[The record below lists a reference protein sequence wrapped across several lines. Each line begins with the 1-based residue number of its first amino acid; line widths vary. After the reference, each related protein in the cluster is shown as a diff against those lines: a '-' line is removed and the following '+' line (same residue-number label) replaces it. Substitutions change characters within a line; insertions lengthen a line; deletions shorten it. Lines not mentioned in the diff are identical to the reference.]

1 MDNGKG
7 GYYLVGYDKQQ
18 FGGSIT
24 TTELA
29 NMCKEKLK
37 TAAQSIDEIVFVED
51 IESSGTVI
59 GGKFTLLD
67 TYTLT
72 VQMTSTSQM
81 KVTIKKGNDVIG
93 EYAYSLGSNTKYMGY
108 ILAANPYAAAFYLF
122 NNSEV
127 NVAAFI
133 LTTDGVSWYNS
144 TSSAS
149 DVAIPGSVLWTDE
162 STMTKIYSS
171 VVRLPYTVGGTD
183 VEIIEGIALTSGGQ
197 KVKTAQGLC
206 NSSNVTAKTRFN
218 LDGEAFF
225 ALNGNIIIKL

>member
-1 MDNGKG
+1 M
-7 GYYLVGYDKQQ
+7 GYDKQQ

-51 IESSGTVI
+51 IESSGIVI

-72 VQMTSTSQM
+72 VQSSGGTNLIVAVKKGESTIGSYSYSTS
-81 KVTIKKGNDVIG
+81 
-93 EYAYSLGSNTKYMGY
+93 AGSNSKGMGY
-108 ILAANPYAAAFYLF
+108 ILAANPYAAAFYLLD
-122 NNSEV
+122 NSGT
-127 NVAAFI
+127 NAAAFI

-144 TSSAS
+144 SSVS
-149 DVAIPGSVLWTDE
+149 SGVVIPGSVLWTDE
-162 STMTKIYSS
+162 STMTKVYSS
-171 VVRLPYTVGGTD
+171 AVRLPYTVGGTD

-206 NSSNVTAKTRFN
+206 DSSNVTAKTRFN

-225 ALNGNIIIKL
+225 ALNGNIVIKL

>member
-1 MDNGKG
+1 M
-7 GYYLVGYDKQQ
+7 GYDKQQ

-72 VQMTSTSQM
+72 VQMTSASQV

-93 EYAYSLGSNTKYMGY
+93 EYAYSFGSISTKYMGY
-108 ILAANPYAAAFYLF
+108 ILAANPYAAAFYLLDS
-122 NNSEV
+122 NGV
-127 NVAAFI
+127 NKAAFI

-144 TSSAS
+144 TSSSS

-162 STMTKIYSS
+162 STMTNIYSS
-171 VVRLPYTVGGTD
+171 AVRLPYIVGGTD

-206 NSSNVTAKTRFN
+206 DSSNVAARTRFN

-225 ALNGNIIIKL
+225 AVNGNIVIKL

>member
-1 MDNGKG
+1 M
-7 GYYLVGYDKQQ
+7 GYDKQQ

-59 GGKFTLLD
+59 GGEFTLLD

-72 VQMTSTSQM
+72 VQMTSISQV
-81 KVTIKKGNDVIG
+81 KVTIKKENDVIG
-93 EYAYSLGSNTKYMGY
+93 EYSYSGSSNTKYMGY
-108 ILAANPYAAAFYLF
+108 ILAANPYAAVFYLLD
-122 NNSEV
+122 NSGI

-144 TSSAS
+144 SSLS
-149 DVAIPGSVLWTDE
+149 GGVAIPGSVLWTDE
-162 STMTKIYSS
+162 STMTKVYSS
-171 VVRLPYTVGGTD
+171 AVRLPYTVGGTD

-206 NSSNVTAKTRFN
+206 DSSNVTAKTRFN

>member
-1 MDNGKG
+1 M
-7 GYYLVGYDKQQ
+7 GYDKQQ

-72 VQMTSTSQM
+72 VQMTSTSQV
-81 KVTIKKGNDVIG
+81 KVTIKKENDVIG
-93 EYAYSLGSNTKYMGY
+93 EYSYSGSSNTKYMGY
-108 ILAANPYAAAFYLF
+108 ILAANPYAAAFYLLDSS
-122 NNSEV
+122 NLNR
-127 NVAAFI
+127 AAFI
-133 LTTDGVSWYNS
+133 LTTDGVSWYDGSNI
-144 TSSAS
+144 SSNI
-149 DVAIPGSVLWTDE
+149 AIPGSVLWTDE

-171 VVRLPYTVGGTD
+171 AVRLPYTVGGTD
-183 VEIIEGIALTSGGQ
+183 VEIIEGLALTSGGQ

-206 NSSNVTAKTRFN
+206 DSSNVTAKTRFN

-225 ALNGNIIIKL
+225 ALNGNIIMKL

>member
-1 MDNGKG
+1 M
-7 GYYLVGYDKQQ
+7 GYDKQQ

-72 VQMTSTSQM
+72 VQMIPSVQV
-81 KVTIKKGNDVIG
+81 KVTIKKENDVIG
-93 EYAYSLGSNTKYMGY
+93 EYSYNVSSSPKYIGY
-108 ILAANPYAAAFYLF
+108 ILATNPYAAAFYLL
-122 NNSEV
+122 NSDGV
-127 NVAAFI
+127 NKAAFI

-144 TSSAS
+144 ASSSSSS

-171 VVRLPYTVGGTD
+171 AVRLPYTVGGTD
-183 VEIIEGIALTSGGQ
+183 VEIIEGLALVTNGQ
-197 KVKTAQGLC
+197 KAITAQGLYD
-206 NSSNVTAKTRFN
+206 SSNVAAKTRFN

-225 ALNGNIIIKL
+225 AVNGNIVIKL

>member
-1 MDNGKG
+1 M
-7 GYYLVGYDKQQ
+7 GYDRQQ

-59 GGKFTLLD
+59 GGEFTLLD

-72 VQMTSTSQM
+72 VQMTSISQV
-81 KVTIKKGNDVIG
+81 KVTIKKENDVIG
-93 EYAYSLGSNTKYMGY
+93 EYSYSGSSNTKYMGY
-108 ILAANPYAAAFYLF
+108 ILAANPYAAVFYLLD
-122 NNSEV
+122 NSGI

-144 TSSAS
+144 SSLS
-149 DVAIPGSVLWTDE
+149 DGVAIPGSVLWTDE
-162 STMTKIYSS
+162 STMTKVYSS
-171 VVRLPYTVGGTD
+171 AVRLPYTVGGTD
-183 VEIIEGIALTSGGQ
+183 VEIIEEIALTSGGQ

-206 NSSNVTAKTRFN
+206 DSSNVTAKTRFN

>member
-1 MDNGKG
+1 M
-7 GYYLVGYDKQQ
+7 GYDKQQ

-59 GGKFTLLD
+59 GGEFTLLD

-72 VQMTSTSQM
+72 VQMTSSTQV
-81 KVTIKKGNDVIG
+81 KVTIKKENDVIG
-93 EYAYSLGSNTKYMGY
+93 EYSYSVSSSTKYIGY

-122 NNSEV
+122 DNSGI

-144 TSSAS
+144 NSLSGG
-149 DVAIPGSVLWTDE
+149 VAIPGSVLWTDE
-162 STMTKIYSS
+162 STMTKVYSS
-171 VVRLPYTVGGTD
+171 AVRLPYTVGGTD

-206 NSSNVTAKTRFN
+206 DSSNVTAKTRFN

>member
-1 MDNGKG
+1 M
-7 GYYLVGYDKQQ
+7 GYDKQQ

-29 NMCKEKLK
+29 NMYKEKLK

-72 VQMTSTSQM
+72 VQLSGSTSLI
-81 KVTIKKGNDVIG
+81 VAVKKGESTIG
-93 EYAYSLGSNTKYMGY
+93 SYSYTVASGSNSKGMGY
-108 ILAANPYAAAFYLF
+108 ILAANPYAATFYLF
-122 NNSEV
+122 NYSNV

-144 TSSAS
+144 SSYSS

-162 STMTKIYSS
+162 STMTNIYSS
-171 VVRLPYTVGGTD
+171 AVRLPYTVGGTD
-183 VEIIEGIALTSGGQ
+183 VEIIEGIALVTNGQ
-197 KVKTAQGLC
+197 KAITAQGLC
-206 NSSNVTAKTRFN
+206 DSSNVTAKTRFN

-225 ALNGNIIIKL
+225 ALNGNIVIKL

>member
-1 MDNGKG
+1 M
-7 GYYLVGYDKQQ
+7 GYDKQQ

-72 VQMTSTSQM
+72 VQSSGDTTNLI
-81 KVTIKKGNDVIG
+81 VAVKKGESTIG
-93 EYAYSLGSNTKYMGY
+93 SYTYSTGSGSKGMGY
-108 ILAANPYAAAFYLF
+108 ILAANPYAATFYLL
-122 NNSEV
+122 NGDSTPLNR
-127 NVAAFI
+127 AAFI
-133 LTTDGVSWYNS
+133 LTTDGVSWYNGTGINS
-144 TSSAS
+144 N
-149 DVAIPGSVLWTDE
+149 VAIPGSVLWTDE
-162 STMTKIYSS
+162 STMTNVYSS
-171 VVRLPYTVGGTD
+171 AVRLPYTVGGTD

-206 NSSNVTAKTRFN
+206 DSSNVTAKTRFN

-225 ALNGNIIIKL
+225 ALNGNIVIKL

>member
-1 MDNGKG
+1 M
-7 GYYLVGYDKQQ
+7 GYDRQQ

-127 NVAAFI
+127 NVAASI

-171 VVRLPYTVGGTD
+171 AVRLPYTVGGTD

-225 ALNGNIIIKL
+225 ALNGNIVIKL

>member
-1 MDNGKG
+1 M
-7 GYYLVGYDKQQ
+7 GYDKQQ

-51 IESSGTVI
+51 IESSETVI
-59 GGKFTLLD
+59 GGEFTLLD

-72 VQMTSTSQM
+72 VQMTSSTQV
-81 KVTIKKGNDVIG
+81 KVTIKKENDVIG
-93 EYAYSLGSNTKYMGY
+93 EYSYSVSNSTKYIGY
-108 ILAANPYAAAFYLF
+108 ILAANPYAAAFYLLDS
-122 NNSEV
+122 NGV
-127 NVAAFI
+127 NKAAFI

-144 TSSAS
+144 NYLSGGV
-149 DVAIPGSVLWTDE
+149 DIPGSVLWTDE

-171 VVRLPYTVGGTD
+171 AVRLPYTVGGTD
-183 VEIIEGIALTSGGQ
+183 VEIIDGLALTSGGQ

-206 NSSNVTAKTRFN
+206 DSSNVTAKTRFN

-225 ALNGNIIIKL
+225 ALNGNIIMKL

>member
-1 MDNGKG
+1 M
-7 GYYLVGYDKQQ
+7 GYDKQQ

-24 TTELA
+24 TTEFA

-72 VQMTSTSQM
+72 VQMTSTSQV

-93 EYAYSLGSNTKYMGY
+93 EYTYSLNINGIKYMGY
-108 ILAANPYAAAFYLF
+108 ILAANPYAAAFYLLDS
-122 NNSEV
+122 NGV
-127 NVAAFI
+127 NKAAFI

-144 TSSAS
+144 SSG

-162 STMTKIYSS
+162 STMTNVYSS
-171 VVRLPYTVGGTD
+171 AVRLPYTVGGTD

-206 NSSNVTAKTRFN
+206 DSSNVTAKTRFN

>member
-1 MDNGKG
+1 M
-7 GYYLVGYDKQQ
+7 GYDKQQ

-72 VQMTSTSQM
+72 VQMISSTQV
-81 KVTIKKGNDVIG
+81 KVTIKKENDVIG
-93 EYAYSLGSNTKYMGY
+93 EYSYSGSSNTKYMGY
-108 ILAANPYAAAFYLF
+108 ILAANPYAAVFYLF

-144 TSSAS
+144 SSS

-162 STMTKIYSS
+162 STMTKVYSS